1 MLTPVEMENIKF
13 RRSYRGYNVKEVLN
27 FKEQLQEDYERLYKE
42 NIEQNQKIDEINK
55 KLANYQV
62 MEENLRNAVILAQKT
77 AEEVKISAQCQ
88 ADMMIREAVQQG
100 EQVKVR
106 IREEIQM
113 ELQNLSILKNQVQ
126 IFKSQFKSFLTSLL
140 EIAEHQIDMT
150 DLWDTFQKVGPQVKI
165 NTQAGAAPP
174 AEAEAAA
181 AGENT
186 GVKSGEESPGARNGG
201 VLGSPEAFLNLNKD
215 WE

>member
-27 FKEQLQEDYERLYKE
+27 FKEQLQEDYEHLYKE
-42 NIEQNQKIDEINK
+42 NIELNQKIDELNK
-55 KLANYQV
+55 KLTNYQV

-77 AEEVKISAQCQ
+77 AEEVKITAQSQ
-88 ADMMIREAVQQG
+88 ADIVLREAVQQG

-106 IREEIQM
+106 IREEIQE

-140 EIAEHQIDMT
+140 EIADHQIDMA
-150 DLWDTFQKVGPQVKI
+150 DLWNTFQKVGPHVQI
-165 NTQAGAAPP
+165 NAKTAPIQTAA
-174 AEAEAAA
+174 AEAAVTE
-181 AGENT
+181 ENS
-186 GVKSGEESPGARNGG
+186 GSKSGEEISNNRNGG